1 VRSVLAASAAAWRG
15 ARAFVYLEAMTS
27 HAVRRSRLL
36 VALALASAPAVVG
49 CECGQ
54 GMGGDDAGLDAFRAT
69 RDAYSDDTNDD
80 AFELGDA
87 GISARDPARCR
98 VEPTDI
104 YLLGTDED
112 LAASTRIV
120 DVSSSASEFAAVWRE
135 QVEGFP
141 QIRLA
146 RIPSTTGDA
155 TRLDVTAGTILHD
168 EPAVAT
174 VSGAYLVSWIDNTEA
189 DYEVYARTVAGETLG
204 TVTRVTTRAGRDDSP
219 SLVTV
224 GENVI
229 ASWVE
234 NRDTVRVPF
243 TQLLGPTGA
252 LMGSSHEVTA
262 PESLGRPSLAPREG
276 GAVLL
281 YSQSGVALPDV
292 SLQRLDASGVPAGAP
307 EVMTTEH
314 NAGGDVDVG
323 LTPRDGAAVFTA
335 LIAGVRRDVRVR
347 LLDGTGTPGMSEFA
361 LNEGMEQ
368 GDSASVARL
377 REAVGWSAGCRDG
390 YAVVYRSYPDGG
402 TRTVLRLVLLDA
414 GADVVRAVDLD
425 VPDVSN
431 RGGRT
436 TLRISGDGQL
446 LVAWTDTRTD
456 RVDMRAARIRC
467 D

>member
-1 VRSVLAASAAAWRG
+1 
-15 ARAFVYLEAMTS
+15 
-27 HAVRRSRLL
+27 LL
-36 VALALASAPAVVG
+36 ALALSSAPAVVAG

-54 GMGGDDAGLDAFRAT
+54 GMGGDDAGVDAFRAM

-80 AFELGDA
+80 VFDPGDA
-87 GISARDPARCR
+87 AISARDPARCR
-98 VEPTDI
+98 VEPSDI
-104 YLLGTDED
+104 YLLGTDGD
-112 LAASTRIV
+112 LATSTRII
-120 DVSSSASEFAAVWRE
+120 DVSSSAAEFAAVWRE
-135 QVEGFP
+135 QIEGFP

-155 TRLDVTAGTILHD
+155 TRLTLTEGTILHD
-168 EPAVAT
+168 EPAIAT
-174 VSGAYLVSWIDNTEA
+174 VSGGYLVSWIDNTEA
-189 DYEVYARTVAGETLG
+189 DYEVYARAVTGETLG
-204 TVTRVTTRAGRDDSP
+204 AVTRVTTRAGRDDSP
-219 SLVTV
+219 SLVSV
-224 GENVI
+224 GDNVI

-243 TQLLGPTGA
+243 TQLLSASGA
-252 LMGSSHEVTA
+252 LMGASHEITA
-262 PESLGRPSLAPREG
+262 PESLGRPSLAPRDG

-307 EVMTTEH
+307 EVLSTEH

-402 TRTVLRLVLLDA
+402 AGTVLRLILLDA
-414 GADVVRAVDLD
+414 GADVVRAVDLT

-446 LVAWTDTRTD
+446 LVAWTDARAD

>member
-1 VRSVLAASAAAWRG
+1 
-15 ARAFVYLEAMTS
+15 MMS
-27 HAVRRSRLL
+27 HALRRSQLSILL
-36 VALALASAPAVVG
+36 TLATAPSVVG

-54 GMGGDDAGLDAFRAT
+54 GMGGDDAGADAFRVTRDAHADDADLDAF
-69 RDAYSDDTNDD
+69 
-80 AFELGDA
+80 EQGDS
-87 GISARDPARCR
+87 GVSARDPERCR
-98 VEPTDI
+98 VEPTDL
-104 YLLGTDED
+104 YLLGTDSD
-112 LAASTRIV
+112 LAASSRIV
-120 DVSSSASEFAAVWRE
+120 DVASAASEFAAVWRE
-135 QVEGFP
+135 QIDGFP
-141 QIRLA
+141 QVRLA

-155 TRLDVTAGTILHD
+155 TRVTVTEGTIVHD

-174 VSGAYLVSWIDNTEA
+174 VASGYLVSWIDNTEA
-189 DYEVYARTVAGETLG
+189 DYEIYARTVAGETLG
-204 TVTRVTTRAGRDDSP
+204 TVARVTTRAGRDDSP
-219 SLVTV
+219 SLVNV

-229 ASWVE
+229 VSWVE

-243 TQLLGPTGA
+243 TQLLSASGA
-252 LMGSSHEVTA
+252 SMGSSHEITA
-262 PESLGRPSLAPREG
+262 PESLGRPSLAPRGG

-281 YSQSGVALPDV
+281 YAESGVTLPDV
-292 SLQRLDASGVPAGAP
+292 SLQRLDSSGVPAGAP
-307 EVMTTEH
+307 EVMSTEH

-335 LIAGVRRDVRVR
+335 LIGGVRREVRVR

-361 LNEGMEQ
+361 LNEGVEQ

-402 TRTVLRLVLLDA
+402 TRAVLRLILLDA

-436 TLRISGDGQL
+436 TLRISADGQL
-446 LVAWTDTRTD
+446 LVAWTDARTD
-456 RVDMRAARIRC
+456 RIDIRAARIRC